1 MDDQNMPQTYL
12 HRNSDDDVSALENDQ
27 QPAYY
32 LRRKLGVS
40 LAHARVIAE
49 LLGCGGE
56 A

>member
-12 HRNSDDDVSALENDQ
+12 HRNSDDDVSSLETDQ
-27 QPAYY
+27 HPAYY